1 MIDVTKIIG
10 FLKPHNK
17 TGFKT
22 LDDLG
27 DLTGKRAL
35 LRVDL
40 NVPMMDGRVTDDTRI
55 QAIIPSVKTLLEKG
69 AQVVL
74 LSHFGRPK
82 GKRETGLSLMSLTIP
97 LHDALGVEVTFV
109 ADCVGS
115 QSDAAIEAA
124 TAPVIL
130 IENLRFHSG
139 EESNNP
145 NFAAALAK
153 HGDIFVSDAFS
164 CVHRTH
170 ASIVGI
176 ANLLPSYAGASL
188 THELN
193 ALEAALGKPEH
204 PVCAVVGG
212 AKVSSKLDVLTHLV
226 EKVDHLIIGGGMA
239 NTFLAAQ
246 GHNVGSSL
254 CEHNMTS
261 TAKAILEKAAAAN
274 CTIHL
279 PTDVVVAQEF
289 KANADHRICGL
300 DEVGPSDMILDA
312 GPTSI
317 KALIKVIE
325 ASKTLI
331 WNGPMG
337 AFELTPFDTATV
349 ALAQAAGKLVEA
361 GKLMAVA
368 GGGDTVAAMAHAG
381 VKDKLNH
388 VSTAGGAFLEWM
400 EGKALPG
407 IEVLKN

>member
-1 MIDVTKIIG
+1 MAD
-10 FLKPHNK
+10 
-17 TGFKT
+17 FKT
-22 LDDLG
+22 IDDLG
-27 DLTGKRAL
+27 DLTGKRVL

-40 NVPMMDGRVTDDTRI
+40 NVPMHDGLVTDDTRI
-55 QAIIPSVKTLLEKG
+55 QAIKPSVNILLGKG
-69 AQVVL
+69 AQIVL

-82 GKRETGLSLMSLTIP
+82 GKRETGMSLMSLTGP
-97 LHDALGVEVTFV
+97 LTKALGVEVTFV

-124 TAPVIL
+124 TSPVIL
-130 IENLRFHSG
+130 VENLRFHTG

-164 CVHRTH
+164 CAHRAH
-170 ASIVGI
+170 ASTEGI
-176 ANLLPSYAGASL
+176 AKILPSYAGASL

-193 ALEAALGKPEH
+193 ALEAALGNPER

-212 AKVSSKLDVLTHLV
+212 AKVSSKLDVLMNLV

-246 GHNVGSSL
+246 GYDVGASL
-254 CEHNMTS
+254 CEHNMTP
-261 TAKAILEKAAAAN
+261 TANAIIEKAKIAN
-274 CTIHL
+274 CEIHL

-289 KANADHRICGL
+289 KANADNRVCGL
-300 DEVGPSDMILDA
+300 NDVGEKDMILDA
-312 GPTSI
+312 GPIST

-337 AFELTPFDTATV
+337 AFELTPFDAATV
-349 ALAQAAGKLVEA
+349 ALAQAAGELSQA

-407 IEVLKN
+407 VEALKN